1 MCEQFNKEL
10 SLSGK
15 IPSGLF
21 NSMFDFPGCW
31 QKDAASTKTLAFDGW
46 FITLYTVALAKP
58 QIVLRDHV
66 KQAVPSSW
74 DPEALARFIERFG
87 THVVVGV
94 KMGGKD
100 VIYVKQP
107 HSSTLQPAEVQK
119 RLKELADKRF
129 SDANGQ
135 FGVHLEEM
143 YGRNRYDLKEHRLR
157 FADSSPSRS
166 YSDKKDVL
174 RMNKRRGGSDIKDLS
189 HYEWLETVQFQP
201 DVISVTFVPITSL
214 LNGVPGSGFLSHAI
228 NLYLR
233 YKPPKEELHQFLEF
247 QLPRQWAPVFSELP
261 LGPHR
266 RQQNSASL
274 QFSFLGPKL
283 HVNISPVDVGM
294 RPVTGLRLYLEGKR
308 SNHLAI
314 HLQHLSSLP
323 KTFQLHPDPAGNFAR
338 VSYDRKYYEP
348 VQWKNCSHVCT
359 APIEPDEDHSIVT
372 GAQFEVSN
380 YGFKRILFL
389 RLRFSTVVG
398 ATTVRRPEWDGS
410 PGLGPKSGIMSML
423 MSGHFSMAQKPS
435 PRPADVNIN
444 SAVYPGGPPVPVQ
457 APKLLKFVDTTE
469 MVRGPQDNP
478 GYWVVSGAKL
488 HVEKSKISL
497 RVKYSLLTVA
507 VPEEEF

>member
-1 MCEQFNKEL
+1 MAHNKALNPLRAAENAIESIGLGYDIASDLRLKSCKREHPDPCLIELDNDQVQDVVLPGGITVKSVSKSIKCDKGERMRFRSDVLSFQQMCEQFNKEL

-233 YKPPKEELHQFLEF
+233 YMC
-247 QLPRQWAPVFSELP
+247 W
-261 LGPHR
+261 
-266 RQQNSASL
+266 
-274 QFSFLGPKL
+274 
-283 HVNISPVDVGM
+283 IS
-294 RPVTGLRLYLEGKR
+294 
-308 SNHLAI
+308 
-314 HLQHLSSLP
+314 
-323 KTFQLHPDPAGNFAR
+323 
-338 VSYDRKYYEP
+338 
-348 VQWKNCSHVCT
+348 
-359 APIEPDEDHSIVT
+359 
-372 GAQFEVSN
+372 
-380 YGFKRILFL
+380 
-389 RLRFSTVVG
+389 VVMIQ
-398 ATTVRRPEWDGS
+398 P
-410 PGLGPKSGIMSML
+410 
-423 MSGHFSMAQKPS
+423 
-435 PRPADVNIN
+435 
-444 SAVYPGGPPVPVQ
+444 
-457 APKLLKFVDTTE
+457 
-469 MVRGPQDNP
+469 
-478 GYWVVSGAKL
+478 
-488 HVEKSKISL
+488 
-497 RVKYSLLTVA
+497 
-507 VPEEEF
+507 